1 MHIEK
6 FFPTLIGITDYE
18 HHNLI
23 EDKLSNKCL
32 SLKEKIKKGGEN
44 WVSNKTYNTIST
56 YDLNKDN
63 DFKELNDW
71 VITQIEEYASIFK
84 YRNKFYC
91 ESAWFNIYNK
101 YDFQETHNHSGILF
115 QLFTF

>member
-6 FFPTLIGITDYE
+6 FFPTLIGLTDYE

-23 EDKLSNKCL
+23 EEKLSNKCL

-56 YDLNKDN
+56 YDLNSFFLVLLSTISKKL
-63 DFKELNDW
+63 FP
-71 VITQIEEYASIFK
+71 
-84 YRNKFYC
+84 
-91 ESAWFNIYNK
+91 FNLCTI
-101 YDFQETHNHSGILF
+101 
-115 QLFTF
+115 